1 MLGGRIWV
9 ESEPG
14 KGSSF
19 HFTARLGIAIETKR
33 RDGQPVT
40 QSALLSSL
48 V

>member
-19 HFTARLGIAIETKR
+19 HFTVRLGTATETKGTGDKR
-33 RDGQPVT
+33 VT
-40 QSALLSSL
+40 QVALSP
-48 V
+48 VG